1 MSNCLPWRFGFTVAS
16 LKLHSGFAAGRPG
29 VMVSKLGPLGTGI
42 YWLEPSY
49 GVKAS
54 IIPPDH
60 SFAARQKRTSW
71 LPAPLLSFGAM
82 GWRMLMLL
90 AAAPAAAFMPAA
102 APATSAAPRPLHAP
116 RKLSRASIE
125 DGRSSVPMLRGG
137 GDDAKA
143 ARAYRAVAGFLDRR
157 YFLVGAASA
166 VAMAAIAPTIGCT
179 GGVPRPELTSPF
191 QPAQCPPT
199 HPSDYIDPSRLC
211 G

>member
-1 MSNCLPWRFGFTVAS
+1 
-16 LKLHSGFAAGRPG
+16 
-29 VMVSKLGPLGTGI
+29 MVSKLGPLGTGI

-179 GGVPRPELTSPF
+179 GGLLDQLTPSIKRPSTNASMARVPWQVSSGPSSPSIGE
-191 QPAQCPPT
+191 QRAVSSSC
-199 HPSDYIDPSRLC
+199 LA
-211 G
+211 